1 VKRNHRIILTILIIL
16 FPALFIVQGLDL
28 TDTGFHLA
36 RVSNFIKQQSA
47 GIVWFSYFIGYLW
60 DQVFGQLGLTGF
72 KILSYILYELT
83 IWTVYFG
90 FRKIFP
96 RKYLLF
102 YIFLGMLMT
111 LSIKT
116 FFFSYDNV
124 SNLFL
129 VLGSTLLLVGVIS
142 ESRIKIL
149 LSGFI
154 FALSAFSRLPDI
166 LSLGMIVL
174 FPLYEFI
181 KKYRIRD
188 VWESRI
194 TWLRSTGLYLSGF
207 LLGISMVLV
216 TIYMF
221 GQLDRVLG
229 AIGQIL
235 NVFADSGGE
244 GGHSASGMM
253 SRQLESGKKMFNN
266 AMLFVLISLLFA
278 WFIQH
283 RKNGKLVLYYSLA
296 AFGIAA
302 VIFIRTD
309 HDYFVNYVNI
319 ITGAQIALALFFFLR
334 ILQVETRYRF
344 ALICGIAVM
353 FVSFMGSDTG
363 LLKSATGWFI
373 TIPLLIMI
381 FDELGDLQMW
391 TEYKQSSKVW
401 TISSGRVKYFLIYS
415 IIFTSL
421 MIRYVAIF
429 GDAGSRHKMVHAV
442 DVPGAR
448 GTLTTEEKARS
459 VRMIYNDLQ
468 KYIGEDDY
476 LIGHGGGPLFIYLTG
491 AKVYMPGTWILWY
504 NTDNILPDLT
514 EAYEQN
520 DQLPVILMVNE
531 EKFRMVFED
540 EKPEISKQRGEIF
553 KFMDTYDFI
562 QVVKEEDHE
571 IWVPADSH

>member
-1 VKRNHRIILTILIIL
+1 MRRNHRIILTILIIL

-36 RVSNFIKQQSA
+36 RVSNFIKQQSG
-47 GIVWFSYFIGYLW
+47 GIVWFSYFIGYIW

-83 IWTVYFG
+83 VWTVYFG
-90 FRKIFP
+90 FRKIYSQ
-96 RKYLLF
+96 KYLLF
-102 YIFLGMLMT
+102 YIFLGMLIT

-129 VLGSTLLLVGVIS
+129 VLGSTLLLVGVLS
-142 ESRIKIL
+142 KSRIKIL
-149 LSGFI
+149 LAGFI

-181 KKYRIRD
+181 KKYRLRD
-188 VWESRI
+188 VWESRFS
-194 TWLRSTGLYLSGF
+194 WLKSTGLFLSGF
-207 LLGISMVLV
+207 LLGVSMVLV
-216 TIYMF
+216 LIHLF
-221 GQLDRVLG
+221 GQLDRVMG
-229 AIGQIL
+229 AIGQTL

-244 GGHSASGMM
+244 GGHSATGMM

-266 AMLFVLISLLFA
+266 AMLFVLLSLLFA

-283 RKNGKLVLYYSLA
+283 KKKGNLVLYYSLA
-296 AFGIAA
+296 GFGIAT
-302 VIFIRTD
+302 VIFMRTD

-319 ITGAQIALALFFFLR
+319 VTGAQIALALFFFLR

-373 TIPLLIMI
+373 TIPLLILI
-381 FDELGDLQMW
+381 FDELGDLQMR
-391 TEYKQSSKVW
+391 TEYKQSSRVW
-401 TISSGRVKYFLIYS
+401 SISSSRMKAFLIS
-415 IIFTSL
+415 VIILTSL
-421 MIRYVAIF
+421 LIRYVAIF
-429 GDAGSRHKMVHAV
+429 GDEGSRHKMVHAV

-448 GTLTTEEKARS
+448 GTLTTEGKAQG
-459 VRMIYNDLQ
+459 VQVIYENLQ
-468 KYIGEDDY
+468 KYIGKDDY

-504 NTDNILPDLT
+504 NTANILPDLT
-514 EAYEQN
+514 EAYEKN
-520 DQLPVILMVNE
+520 GQLPVILMVDE
-531 EKFRMVFED
+531 EKFRTVFED
-540 EKPEISKQRGEIF
+540 EKPEISKQRGEIH
-553 KFMDTYDFI
+553 KFMEPYDFV
-562 QVVKEEDHE
+562 QVVKEEDYE
-571 IWVPADSH
+571 IWVPANRI